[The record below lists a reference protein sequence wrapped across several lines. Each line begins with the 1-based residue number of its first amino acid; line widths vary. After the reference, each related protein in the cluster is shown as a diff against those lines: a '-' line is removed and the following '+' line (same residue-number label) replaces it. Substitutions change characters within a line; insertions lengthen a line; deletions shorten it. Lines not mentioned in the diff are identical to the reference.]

1 MRRGANKNIL
11 ILQWHQWTVVFSP
24 NEQWSMASGMS
35 SKGIH
40 WSLKAPCPMN
50 QDCKD
55 GRHSLYWDD
64 GRVSKCCAVMHFKW
78 GTKESAS
85 GRFGPL
91 IRVTSTYRCAWGN
104 PKDKTLHETRK
115 CIRPTSLVCRNGVH
129 EKSNSIF
136 LHNEPPKKRRHSLDG
151 WRLWWKDN
159 LTLGTGLLQMIHF
172 DKSPQAHEITC
183 VVIFFF

>member
-115 CIRPTSLVCRNGVH
+115 CIRRPHLFVEMEFTRKAIQFFSIMSL
-129 EKSNSIF
+129 
-136 LHNEPPKKRRHSLDG
+136 PKKGDIHWMDG
-151 WRLWWKDN
+151 GCDGK
-159 LTLGTGLLQMIHF
+159 TT
-172 DKSPQAHEITC
+172 
-183 VVIFFF
+183 